1 MRTTR
6 HSITLVAGI
15 VASLALLSGCSSS
28 SDGLAAT
35 YGEVAEQDYF
45 SSDGAY
51 SFFASANRGNA
62 ITFSGVTD
70 MSGPWTSEEHLGDP
84 IVVNFWFAGCPPC
97 RLEARDLA
105 ALHEEFVGDGVQFIG
120 VNILDQPETAITFAR
135 EFGIAY
141 PSLMDVESGAVR
153 FAFAGEASPNAV
165 PTTVVLDRDHRVAAR
180 INGLITD
187 VGLLQTMIN
196 DVLAENRTP
205 TA

>member
-1 MRTTR
+1 MRTTL
-6 HSITLVAGI
+6 TLTAGALVALG
-15 VASLALLSGCSSS
+15 VLSGCASS

-62 ITFSGVTD
+62 ITFSGMTD
-70 MSGPWTSEEHLGDP
+70 ISGPWTSDEHLGDP

-105 ALHEEFVGDGVQFIG
+105 ALHEQFVGDGVQFIG

-141 PSLMDVESGAVR
+141 PSLMDVETGAVR
-153 FAFAGEASPNAV
+153 LAFAGEASPNAV

-180 INGLITD
+180 VNGLITD
-187 VGLLQTMIN
+187 VGLLETMIN
-196 DVLAENRTP
+196 DVLAEERSP
-205 TA
+205 TT

>member
-1 MRTTR
+1 MRKSLTLTVGA
-6 HSITLVAGI
+6 LVALG
-15 VASLALLSGCSSS
+15 VLSGCASS
-28 SDGLAAT
+28 SDVLAAT

-62 ITFSGVTD
+62 ITFSGMTD
-70 MSGPWTSEEHLGDP
+70 ISGPWTSDEHLGDP

-105 ALHEEFVGDGVQFIG
+105 ALHEQFVGDGVQFIG

-141 PSLMDVESGAVR
+141 PSLMDVETGAVR
-153 FAFAGEASPNAV
+153 LAFAGEASPNAV

-180 INGLITD
+180 VNGLITD
-187 VGLLQTMIN
+187 VGLLETMIN
-196 DVLAENRTP
+196 DVLAEERTP
-205 TA
+205 TT

>member
-1 MRTTR
+1 MRKTLSLTAGA
-6 HSITLVAGI
+6 LVALG
-15 VASLALLSGCSSS
+15 VLSGCASS

-62 ITFSGVTD
+62 ITFSGMTD
-70 MSGPWTSEEHLGDP
+70 ISGPWTSDEHLGDP

-105 ALHEEFVGDGVQFIG
+105 ALHEQFVGDGVQFIG

-135 EFGIAY
+135 EFGIA
-141 PSLMDVESGAVR
+141 
-153 FAFAGEASPNAV
+153 
-165 PTTVVLDRDHRVAAR
+165 
-180 INGLITD
+180 
-187 VGLLQTMIN
+187 
-196 DVLAENRTP
+196 
-205 TA
+205 

>member
-1 MRTTR
+1 MRKTLTL
-6 HSITLVAGI
+6 TAGALVALG
-15 VASLALLSGCSSS
+15 VLSGCASS
-28 SDGLAAT
+28 SDGIAGT

-45 SSDGAY
+45 SSDGAF

-62 ITFSGVTD
+62 ITFSGMTD
-70 MSGPWTSEEHLGDP
+70 MSGPWTSDEHLGDP

-105 ALHEEFVGDGVQFIG
+105 ALHEQFVGDGVQFIG

-141 PSLMDVESGAVR
+141 PSLMDVETGAVR
-153 FAFAGEASPNAV
+153 LAFAGEASPNAV

-180 INGLITD
+180 VNGLITD
-187 VGLLQTMIN
+187 VGLLETMIN
-196 DVLAENRTP
+196 DVLAEERTP
-205 TA
+205 TT

>member
-1 MRTTR
+1 MRKTLTLTAG
-6 HSITLVAGI
+6 TLVALG
-15 VASLALLSGCSSS
+15 ALSGCASS

-62 ITFSGVTD
+62 ITFSGMTD
-70 MSGPWTSEEHLGDP
+70 ISGPWTSNEHLGDP

-105 ALHEEFVGDGVQFIG
+105 ALHEQFVGDGVQFIG

-141 PSLMDVESGAVR
+141 PSLMDVETGAVR
-153 FAFAGEASPNAV
+153 LAFAGEASPNAV

-180 INGLITD
+180 VNGLITD
-187 VGLLQTMIN
+187 VGLLETMIN
-196 DVLAENRTP
+196 DVLAEERTP
-205 TA
+205 TT

>member
-1 MRTTR
+1 MRTTL
-6 HSITLVAGI
+6 TLTAG
-15 VASLALLSGCSSS
+15 ALVVLGALSGCASS

-62 ITFSGVTD
+62 ITFSGMTD
-70 MSGPWTSEEHLGDP
+70 ISGPWTSDEHLGDP

-105 ALHEEFVGDGVQFIG
+105 ALHEQFVGDGVQFIG

-141 PSLMDVESGAVR
+141 PSLMDVETGAVR
-153 FAFAGEASPNAV
+153 LAFAGEASPNAV

-180 INGLITD
+180 VNGLITD
-187 VGLLQTMIN
+187 VGLLETMIN
-196 DVLAENRTP
+196 DVLAEERTP
-205 TA
+205 TT

>member
-1 MRTTR
+1 MRKTLSLTAGA
-6 HSITLVAGI
+6 LVALG
-15 VASLALLSGCSSS
+15 VLSGCASS

-62 ITFSGVTD
+62 ITFSGMTD
-70 MSGPWTSEEHLGDP
+70 ISGPWTSDEHLGDP

-105 ALHEEFVGDGVQFIG
+105 ALHEQFVGDGVQFIG

-141 PSLMDVESGAVR
+141 PSLMDVETGAVR
-153 FAFAGEASPNAV
+153 LAFAGEASHNAV

-180 INGLITD
+180 VNGLITD
-187 VGLLQTMIN
+187 VGLLETMIN
-196 DVLAENRTP
+196 DVLAEERTP
-205 TA
+205 TT

>member
-1 MRTTR
+1 MRKTLALTAGA
-6 HSITLVAGI
+6 LVALG
-15 VASLALLSGCSSS
+15 VHSGCASS
-28 SDGLAAT
+28 SDGLVAN

-62 ITFSGVTD
+62 ISFSGVTD

-97 RLEARDLA
+97 RLEAKDLA
-105 ALHEEFVGDGVQFIG
+105 ALHEQFVGDGVQFIG

-141 PSLMDVESGAVR
+141 PSLMDVETGSVR
-153 FAFAGEASPNAV
+153 LAFAGEASPNAV

-187 VGLLQTMIN
+187 VGLLETMIN
-196 DVLAENRTP
+196 DVLAEERTP
-205 TA
+205 TT

>member
-1 MRTTR
+1 MRTTL
-6 HSITLVAGI
+6 TLTAGALVALG
-15 VASLALLSGCSSS
+15 VLTGCASS

-51 SFFASANRGNA
+51 SFFASANRGGA
-62 ITFSGVTD
+62 ITFSGMTD
-70 MSGPWTSEEHLGDP
+70 ISGPWTSDEHLGDP

-105 ALHEEFVGDGVQFIG
+105 ALHEQFVGDGVQFIG

-141 PSLMDVESGAVR
+141 PSLMDVETGAVR
-153 FAFAGEASPNAV
+153 LAFAGEASPNAV

-180 INGLITD
+180 VNGLITD
-187 VGLLQTMIN
+187 VGLLETMIN
-196 DVLAENRTP
+196 DVLAEERTP
-205 TA
+205 TT

>member
-1 MRTTR
+1 MRKTLALTAGA
-6 HSITLVAGI
+6 LVALG
-15 VASLALLSGCSSS
+15 VLSGCASS
-28 SDGLAAT
+28 SDGLVAN

-62 ITFSGVTD
+62 ISFSGVTD
-70 MSGPWTSEEHLGDP
+70 MSGPWTSEEYLGDP

-97 RLEARDLA
+97 RLEAKDLA
-105 ALHEEFVGDGVQFIG
+105 VLHEQFVGDGVQFIG

-141 PSLMDVESGAVR
+141 PSLMDVETGSVR
-153 FAFAGEASPNAV
+153 LAFAGEASPNAV

-187 VGLLQTMIN
+187 VGLLETMIN
-196 DVLAENRTP
+196 DVLAEERTP
-205 TA
+205 TT

>member
-1 MRTTR
+1 MRKTLALTAGA
-6 HSITLVAGI
+6 LVALG
-15 VASLALLSGCSSS
+15 VLSGCASS

-62 ITFSGVTD
+62 ITFSGMTD
-70 MSGPWTSEEHLGDP
+70 ISGPWTSDEHLGDP

-105 ALHEEFVGDGVQFIG
+105 ALHEQFVGDGVQFIG

-141 PSLMDVESGAVR
+141 PSLMDVETGAVR
-153 FAFAGEASPNAV
+153 LAFAGEASPNAV

-180 INGLITD
+180 VNGLITD
-187 VGLLQTMIN
+187 VGLLETMIN
-196 DVLAENRTP
+196 DVLAEERTP
-205 TA
+205 TT

>member
-1 MRTTR
+1 MIRTR
-6 HSITLVAGI
+6 RSFALAAGI
-15 VASLALLSGCSSS
+15 IASLAAVSGCSSS

-45 SSDGAY
+45 SSDGAF
-51 SFFASANRGNA
+51 SFFASANRGNP
-62 ITFSGVTD
+62 ITFAGVTD
-70 MSGPWTSEEHLGDP
+70 MSGPWSSADHIGDP

-97 RLEARDLA
+97 RLEAKDLA

-141 PSLMDVESGAVR
+141 PSLMDVETGSVR
-153 FAFAGEASPNAV
+153 LAFAGEASPNAV

-180 INGLITD
+180 VNGLITD

-196 DVLAENRTP
+196 DVLAEVQSP
-205 TA
+205 TT

>member
-1 MRTTR
+1 MRKTLTL
-6 HSITLVAGI
+6 TAGALVALG
-15 VASLALLSGCSSS
+15 VFSGCASS

-62 ITFSGVTD
+62 ITFSGMTD
-70 MSGPWTSEEHLGDP
+70 ISGPWTSDEHLGDP

-105 ALHEEFVGDGVQFIG
+105 ALHEQFVGDGVQFIG

-141 PSLMDVESGAVR
+141 PSLMDVETGAVR
-153 FAFAGEASPNAV
+153 LAFAGEASPNAV

-180 INGLITD
+180 VNGLITD
-187 VGLLQTMIN
+187 VGLLETMIN
-196 DVLAENRTP
+196 DVLAEERTP
-205 TA
+205 TT

>member
-1 MRTTR
+1 MRTTL
-6 HSITLVAGI
+6 TLTAGALVALG
-15 VASLALLSGCSSS
+15 VLSGCASS

-62 ITFSGVTD
+62 ITFSGMTD
-70 MSGPWTSEEHLGDP
+70 ISGPWTSDEHLGDP

-105 ALHEEFVGDGVQFIG
+105 ALHEQFVGDGVQFIG

-141 PSLMDVESGAVR
+141 PSLMDVETGAVR
-153 FAFAGEASPNAV
+153 LAFAGEASPNAV

-180 INGLITD
+180 VNGLITD
-187 VGLLQTMIN
+187 VGLLETMIN
-196 DVLAENRTP
+196 DVLAEERTP
-205 TA
+205 TT

>member
-1 MRTTR
+1 MRKTLTL
-6 HSITLVAGI
+6 TAGALVALG
-15 VASLALLSGCSSS
+15 ALSGCASS

-62 ITFSGVTD
+62 ITFSGMTD
-70 MSGPWTSEEHLGDP
+70 ISGPWTSDEHLGDP

-105 ALHEEFVGDGVQFIG
+105 ALHEQFVGDGVQFIG

-141 PSLMDVESGAVR
+141 PSLMDVETGAVR
-153 FAFAGEASPNAV
+153 LAFAGEASPNAV

-180 INGLITD
+180 VNGLITD
-187 VGLLQTMIN
+187 VGLLETMIN
-196 DVLAENRTP
+196 DVLAEERTP
-205 TA
+205 TT